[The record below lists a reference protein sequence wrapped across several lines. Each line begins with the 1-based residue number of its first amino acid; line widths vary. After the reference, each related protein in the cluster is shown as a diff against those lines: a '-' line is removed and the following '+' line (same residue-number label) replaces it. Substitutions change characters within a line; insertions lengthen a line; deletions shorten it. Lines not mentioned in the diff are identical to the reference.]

1 MKNNFNLK
9 LITNFKSCNQCVYI
23 VSYFDLKWLNNFSQ
37 MIFFFNHY
45 CEFWKKKFKYVLIIQ
60 FFVNKIYM
68 NYLFKWLI
76 YQSYFVDY
84 FNFLDHN
91 ISDFFININIT

>member
-45 CEFWKKKFKYVLIIQ
+45 CEF
-60 FFVNKIYM
+60 
-68 NYLFKWLI
+68 
-76 YQSYFVDY
+76 
-84 FNFLDHN
+84 
-91 ISDFFININIT
+91 